1 MEKLSRTARVLY
13 KIVRVLYGLC
23 VVCAVVAAIAL
34 ALAAVLP
41 GESLRDVV
49 SSADM
54 TVEFG
59 MVELQLSR
67 PLLEP
72 TGNIRL
78 FLCAAV
84 GSAVAS
90 LVLTACVLRLLSR
103 ILEPMA
109 EGRPFGIQVSAALR
123 KLALVTLA
131 GILVSAVLGGTAAFA
146 EIGMYDIRQLFAEGL
161 VTGYTVEHTTEAT
174 WLLVPALLL
183 LLSYV
188 FRYGEELQRQSDE
201 TL

>member
-1 MEKLSRTARVLY
+1 MEKLSKTARILC
-13 KIVRVLYGLC
+13 KIVRILYHLC

-41 GESLRDVV
+41 GESLREVI

-54 TVEFG
+54 TVELG

-90 LVLTACVLRLLSR
+90 LVLTACALRLLFR
-103 ILEPMA
+103 ILKPMA
-109 EGRPFGIQVSAALR
+109 EGKPFGIQVSAALR

-131 GILVSAVLGGTAAFA
+131 GIVVSAVLGGAATFA
-146 EIGMYDIRQLFAEGL
+146 EIGMYDLSQLFAEGM
-161 VTGYTVEHTTEAT
+161 VTGYTVEHTTGAT
-174 WLLVPALLL
+174 WLLIPALLL

-188 FRYGEELQRQSDE
+188 FQYGEELQRQSDE

>member
-1 MEKLSRTARVLY
+1 MEKLSRTACVLY

-23 VVCAVVAAIAL
+23 VGCGIVTVIAL
-34 ALAAVLP
+34 ALAALLP
-41 GESLRDVV
+41 GAALQEVV
-49 SSADM
+49 SAADM
-54 TVEFG
+54 TVELG
-59 MVELQLSR
+59 TVELQLSR
-67 PLLEP
+67 PLEP
-72 TGNIRL
+72 TGSVRF
-78 FLCAAV
+78 FLCAVV
-84 GSAVAS
+84 GSAAAS

-109 EGRPFGIQVSAALR
+109 EGRPFGLQVSAALR

-146 EIGMYDIRQLFAEGL
+146 EIGMYDFRQLFAEGL